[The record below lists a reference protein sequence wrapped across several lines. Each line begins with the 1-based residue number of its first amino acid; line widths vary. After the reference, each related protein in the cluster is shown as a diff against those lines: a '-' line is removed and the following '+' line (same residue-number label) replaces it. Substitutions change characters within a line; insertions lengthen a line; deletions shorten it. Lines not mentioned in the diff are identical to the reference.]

1 MNYHLSKFWVEMCI
15 NWHYYIDLYTRGY
28 KAQHSILMGGEFMS
42 IGVMTHTCLGKREE
56 KYASNIT
63 CFTKPPQ
70 PATAALE
77 NKTVIGFKYKC
88 VSITYLKHDTL

>member
-1 MNYHLSKFWVEMCI
+1 
-15 NWHYYIDLYTRGY
+15 
-28 KAQHSILMGGEFMS
+28 
-42 IGVMTHTCLGKREE
+42 MTHTCLGKGEA

-77 NKTVIGFKYKC
+77 YKTVIGFIYKC
-88 VSITYLKHDTL
+88 VSIIYLKHDTL

>member
-1 MNYHLSKFWVEMCI
+1 
-15 NWHYYIDLYTRGY
+15 
-28 KAQHSILMGGEFMS
+28 
-42 IGVMTHTCLGKREE
+42 MTHTCLGKGEE
-56 KYASNIT
+56 KYASNII

-77 NKTVIGFKYKC
+77 YKTVIGFIYKC